1 MLAPTQP
8 KKTKNKNRFSKISV
22 KKKKK
27 TEETLN

>member
-8 KKTKNKNRFSKISV
+8 KKQKTKTDL
-22 KKKKK
+22 KKFLKMKKK